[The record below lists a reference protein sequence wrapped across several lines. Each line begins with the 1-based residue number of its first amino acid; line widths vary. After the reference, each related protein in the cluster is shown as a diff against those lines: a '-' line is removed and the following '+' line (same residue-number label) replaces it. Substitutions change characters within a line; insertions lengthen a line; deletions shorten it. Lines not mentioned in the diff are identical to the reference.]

1 MPPIGR
7 RTDGVLALA
16 KFGGCA
22 MPGRMLLLSFSVL
35 VAAALLG
42 SCLAALHLP
51 TGKAMLPGW
60 PLGLLHG
67 LLGAAGLVMLLLA
80 LRGPPRGEAM
90 GVGPFGRIAAVLLA
104 MALLA
109 GLAILRRAPAL
120 WAGSGPGHRHPRHDR
135 HQWCRHSGRL
145 HTGGLRESRWP
156 LASGR
161 RSGIRADWHETLWRL
176 VNEAVNQPFAK
187 AYMRPWQPRPVRSIA
202 RNARH
207 APPCKPRRT
216 PVYLSPQII
225 LR

>member
-1 MPPIGR
+1 MDGVQDGSPADGVLVCDLKSDAGCRQYEPTAAELRHYANRTGPPDAMPPIGR

-16 KFGGCA
+16 RFGGCA

-109 GLAILRRAPAL
+109 GLATLAVRLRYGRVPGLAIGIHATIAISGVVILAAY
-120 WAGSGPGHRHPRHDR
+120 
-135 HQWCRHSGRL
+135 
-145 HTGGLRESRWP
+145 
-156 LASGR
+156 
-161 RSGIRADWHETLWRL
+161 TL
-176 VNEAVNQPFAK
+176 VG
-187 AYMRPWQPRPVRSIA
+187 
-202 RNARH
+202 
-207 APPCKPRRT
+207 
-216 PVYLSPQII
+216 
-225 LR
+225 